1 MDSFYQFNNSGDSQR
16 QPNQSQ
22 QQGNQSRAPTQYN
35 SSSGGQP
42 HLQNSLNTLST
53 GGVNYAHSQQQQQQ
67 QTHHA
72 SQQQIRQDGVRGN
85 DPNFQQHQVQ
95 TNNNNMFYNNTP
107 APSAVMHQSVNVPNP
122 LMGTPPRTPDQMA
135 LLKSMYHQSSRQQQG
150 NATTGQGS
158 SVSSLNHR
166 NHQIQPQQVQQQR
179 TSTSTASSPLHNY
192 YRQSQSAAPVQ
203 QQQQQQPNN
212 VQQGFT
218 SSNQNRSQGYNVP
231 VQNQQYTSTQMNQN
245 GYDQGQQ
252 VKRPVMP
259 SQMLQQQQQQQQQQA
274 QHHVQQQQVYRQAP
288 QQGVPK
294 EQIHHQPQQPQK
306 QSSQKSRFN
315 LTPEGR
321 AALREAVLSAIR
333 NNGDVDPILL
343 QRAMAQGIPKQAIL
357 NAAVVARD
365 RDRKNREEKEK
376 KMRQQ
381 QQLQQQQQQ
390 QSNVFTVGNGQSAVQ
405 YGNPNGQQRQQQ
417 YQQIAQQQ
425 IYNKH
430 QLEKAAAEAA
440 LRERQNEETRKKRE
454 LQLAQQR
461 EIQRQKQVEE
471 TRRKQVEAQRL
482 AVEAENKR
490 NAALME
496 KMRPWGRSSHA
507 LVVGQGSKGAEVK
520 STSSVA
526 PRMAHPNSSWG
537 GITRSIDKT
546 PALLAAY
553 QRRLPQQTKIEGK
566 LANAPHEKVEAFC
579 NQVRQKMI
587 KNKPELLHTADVPKD
602 NKPPQPPTPTQ
613 LELRKRRLAIISTK
627 LINTHPNKRIKLQ
640 PKREGRFLEKH
651 IKRARTM
658 TADGIARRHKDLLKA
673 ITSHQTEF
681 FKFHKAS
688 KTDAA
693 KLARTIRDQ
702 LKKAEI
708 QKEKEADQAERAR
721 LAALKS
727 NDMGA
732 YTALLE
738 DTKND
743 RLKFLLDKTDECM
756 NQISTLLA
764 SRADEEQAD
773 LLKSGG
779 DADPSFSEMV
789 PVSGNYYETAHVKSE
804 QVRQPSIL
812 TGGDLKEYQ
821 LSGLQWLVSLYNNRL
836 NGILADEMG
845 LGKLVKAVSQI
856 N

>member
-22 QQGNQSRAPTQYN
+22 QQGNQSRVPTQYN
-35 SSSGGQP
+35 PGSGGQP
-42 HLQNSLNTLST
+42 HLQNSSNTLST
-53 GGVNYAHSQQQQQQ
+53 GGVNYAYTQQQHQ
-67 QTHHA
+67 QTHHVP
-72 SQQQIRQDGVRGN
+72 QQQIRQDGARGN
-85 DPNFQQHQVQ
+85 DPSFQQHQVQ
-95 TNNNNMFYNNTP
+95 TNSNNMFYNNAP
-107 APSAVMHQSVNVPNP
+107 APSAVMQQNVNVPNP
-122 LMGTPPRTPDQMA
+122 LMGTNSGTPPRTADQTA
-135 LLKSMYHQSSRQQQG
+135 LLKSMYHQSSVTRQQQV
-150 NATTGQGS
+150 NATSAPGS
-158 SVSSLNHR
+158 SMSSLNHQ
-166 NHQIQPQQVQQQR
+166 NHQVQPQQVQPQR
-179 TSTSTASSPLHNY
+179 TSMSTTNSPLHNY
-192 YRQSQSAAPVQ
+192 YRQSQSAAPIQ
-203 QQQQQQPNN
+203 QQHQPNN

-218 SSNQNRSQGYNVP
+218 SSNHDHSQGYNVQ
-231 VQNQQYTSTQMNQN
+231 VQNQQYAPSQLKQN
-245 GYDQGQQ
+245 GYDQH
-252 VKRPVMP
+252 VMP
-259 SQMLQQQQQQQQQQA
+259 SQMQQQQQQQQQQA
-274 QHHVQQQQVYRQAP
+274 QHHVQQQQIYRQAP
-288 QQGVPK
+288 QQQV
-294 EQIHHQPQQPQK
+294 PQQQIQH
-306 QSSQKSRFN
+306 QSQQQPSQKTKFN

-333 NNGDVDPILL
+333 NNGEIDPILL
-343 QRAMAQGIPKQAIL
+343 QRAMAQGLPKQAIL

-365 RDRKNREEKEK
+365 RDRKNKEEREK
-376 KMRQQ
+376 KMRQH
-381 QQLQQQQQQ
+381 QQQQQ
-390 QSNVFTVGNGQSAVQ
+390 QSNAFNMGSGRSVIQ
-405 YGNPNGQQRQQQ
+405 YGNPNSQQRQQQ
-417 YQQIAQQQ
+417 YQQIAHQQV
-425 IYNKH
+425 YNKH

-440 LRERQNEETRKKRE
+440 LRERKIEDARKKRE

-461 EIQRQKQVEE
+461 ELQRRQQEEE

-482 AVEAENKR
+482 AAEAENKR
-490 NAALME
+490 HAALME

-520 STSSVA
+520 STSSEA

-537 GITRSIDKT
+537 GISRSNDRT

-566 LANAPHEKVEAFC
+566 LASAPRAKVEAFC

-587 KNKPELLHTADVPKD
+587 KNKPELLLEADVPKD
-602 NKPPQPPTPTQ
+602 DKPPPSPTPAQ
-613 LELRKRRLAIISTK
+613 LRKPHLAAISTK

-658 TADGIARRHKDLLKA
+658 TADSIARRHKDLLKA
-673 ITSHQTEF
+673 ITAHQTEF

-702 LKKAEI
+702 LKKAEV

-727 NDMGA
+727 NDMAA

-756 NQISTLLA
+756 NQISNLLA
-764 SRADEEQAD
+764 SRAEEEQAD

-845 LGKLVKAVSQI
+845 LGKLS
-856 N
+856 